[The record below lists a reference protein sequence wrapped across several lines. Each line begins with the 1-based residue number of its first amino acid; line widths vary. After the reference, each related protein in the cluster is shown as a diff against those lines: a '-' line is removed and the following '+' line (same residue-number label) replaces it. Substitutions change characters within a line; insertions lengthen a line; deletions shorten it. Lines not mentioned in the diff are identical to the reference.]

1 MKPKTRP
8 WRPSGGLALGRE
20 HPFTYTFSF
29 LIHMM
34 PLPQPCLW
42 LRRRWSLFMTIWP
55 RREKSKA
62 WASLVVQGLRL
73 YASTAGSAGLTPW
86 SQKFHM
92 PLDVG
97 KKKLDLL
104 IGQSGVWVQAEK
116 EPQLH
121 YSPTLGWSWKMVPRE
136 IVPVNNS
143 SHTWCK
149 QKCRQGW
156 NIYGLKALAITSA
169 MQMTPPVCQKAKRNW
184 RASWWKW
191 KRRVKKLALKIQ
203 HSKNEDHGK

>member
-1 MKPKTRP
+1 MAHPPVYGASPWISLLSLYWLDLEFLPAWSQKPVLGGHPEDSLWDVSILSPT
-8 WRPSGGLALGRE
+8 PSLSW
-20 HPFTYTFSF
+20 YT
-29 LIHMM
+29 LM

-156 NIYGLKALAITSA
+156 NIYGLKALI
-169 MQMTPPVCQKAKRNW
+169 
-184 RASWWKW
+184 
-191 KRRVKKLALKIQ
+191 
-203 HSKNEDHGK
+203 HGK